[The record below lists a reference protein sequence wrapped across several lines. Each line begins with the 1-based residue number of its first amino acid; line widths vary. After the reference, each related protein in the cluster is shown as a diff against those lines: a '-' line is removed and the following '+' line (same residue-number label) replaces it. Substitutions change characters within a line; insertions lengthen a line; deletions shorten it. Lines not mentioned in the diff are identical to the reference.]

1 MIRVQMGD
9 VRVDPAKLRAYTR
22 SAGGPVI
29 ADITRRATN
38 VQTDA
43 RRRVQKRT
51 RATERSI
58 VKRVVVE
65 GRGVVGYVVTD
76 SPIAPYLHDG
86 TPPHV
91 ILPRNQ
97 KVLRFPAAGGGA
109 VGVVFARRVNHP
121 GTEGSKFLVLAL
133 QAGRH

>member
-1 MIRVQMGD
+1 VIRVQLGD
-9 VRVDPAKLRAYTR
+9 IRVDPAALRRYTR
-22 SAGGPVI
+22 SAGGPVV

-76 SPIAPYLHDG
+76 SPIAGYLHDG
-86 TPPHV
+86 TAPHV
-91 ILPRNQ
+91 IRPRVK
-97 KVLRFPAAGGGA
+97 KVLRFPAGGTI
-109 VGVVFARRVNHP
+109 VFAMHVNHP
-121 GTEGSKFLVLAL
+121 GTEGSQFLVRAL